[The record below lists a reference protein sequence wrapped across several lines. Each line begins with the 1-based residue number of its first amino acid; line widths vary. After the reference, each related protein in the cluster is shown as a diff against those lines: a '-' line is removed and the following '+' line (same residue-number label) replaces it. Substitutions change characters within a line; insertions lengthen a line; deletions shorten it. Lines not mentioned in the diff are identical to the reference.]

1 MGKVRTH
8 SPDKPRIKTQTV
20 KKKRI
25 ETKPK
30 KTAATRDAE
39 KVKDR
44 KRTRKAHTPRSARIV
59 TVRGVPYRL
68 RKFESLGPRLLPET
82 MFTRKGQT
90 LRQLIRNTPAYYLA
104 NAVDVDAH
112 RYKVAATKTGK
123 PVVRG
128 IMVTNDPFRPFKV
141 KRYHET
147 YIIGLDTDQKK
158 PVHKHRKVLVQCT
171 CVTGDTKV
179 LTDKGWQTI
188 FEIAQPF
195 EPDYYPVNYNVK
207 GEMFAGSAPFY
218 TGLKP
223 VYKLTLSNG
232 QTITATGEHRFL
244 QHVALGNLKFR
255 EDWKELKD
263 LSVGDAL
270 LMNEFTQPKLK
281 RGQDFLESFFIG
293 VMQGDGTLFASG
305 RPNLKL
311 FGKKTGILKKLT
323 ELGVV
328 KDVSAVKGRD
338 ATNVQFNHRA
348 IELCARYGFDNK
360 KSVKLET
367 LEQTL
372 GYLSGLIATDG
383 TTYKNGEILIRG
395 AKDYLEQLVWKLMEY
410 GYTQTTF
417 YRERAAGVATSQADK
432 NYDVCV
438 STKEMW
444 ALRISPHADIVK
456 NLMLSDYHR
465 ERMQRAE
472 KTRPRKSW
480 TKIVDI
486 TYAGKQHVYDIT
498 VPGPHRFAAN
508 GLIAHNCEAYVYTYE
523 YANAYFGAAYMLYC
537 NGEPP
542 VMKNPGLAVG
552 LCKHLVALA
561 KIAMD
566 NNL

>member
-8 SPDKPRIKTQTV
+8 SPDKPRIKTQSV

-39 KVKDR
+39 KVKER
-44 KRTRKAHTPRSARIV
+44 KRKGKAHTPRSARIV

-112 RYKVAATKTGK
+112 RYKVGATKTGK

-158 PVHKHRKVLVQCT
+158 PVHRHRKVLVQCT
-171 CVTGDTKV
+171 
-179 LTDKGWQTI
+179 
-188 FEIAQPF
+188 
-195 EPDYYPVNYNVK
+195 
-207 GEMFAGSAPFY
+207 
-218 TGLKP
+218 
-223 VYKLTLSNG
+223 
-232 QTITATGEHRFL
+232 
-244 QHVALGNLKFR
+244 
-255 EDWKELKD
+255 
-263 LSVGDAL
+263 
-270 LMNEFTQPKLK
+270 
-281 RGQDFLESFFIG
+281 
-293 VMQGDGTLFASG
+293 
-305 RPNLKL
+305 
-311 FGKKTGILKKLT
+311 
-323 ELGVV
+323 
-328 KDVSAVKGRD
+328 
-338 ATNVQFNHRA
+338 
-348 IELCARYGFDNK
+348 
-360 KSVKLET
+360 
-367 LEQTL
+367 
-372 GYLSGLIATDG
+372 
-383 TTYKNGEILIRG
+383 
-395 AKDYLEQLVWKLMEY
+395 
-410 GYTQTTF
+410 
-417 YRERAAGVATSQADK
+417 
-432 NYDVCV
+432 
-438 STKEMW
+438 
-444 ALRISPHADIVK
+444 
-456 NLMLSDYHR
+456 
-465 ERMQRAE
+465 
-472 KTRPRKSW
+472 
-480 TKIVDI
+480 
-486 TYAGKQHVYDIT
+486 
-498 VPGPHRFAAN
+498 
-508 GLIAHNCEAYVYTYE
+508 CEAYVYTYE